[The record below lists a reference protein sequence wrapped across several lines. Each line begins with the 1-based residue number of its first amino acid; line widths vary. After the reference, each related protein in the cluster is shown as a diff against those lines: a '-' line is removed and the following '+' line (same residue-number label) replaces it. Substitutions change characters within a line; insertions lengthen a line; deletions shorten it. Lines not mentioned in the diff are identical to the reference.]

1 MTLKTIMPQLHG
13 RCLRVWKTRWAQVMS
28 TWQKQH
34 PRKDACSQ
42 CAVSNSVCWGKWQ
55 RCMAGQVAISLSLSL
70 SLCLSLSL
78 SVPVGRKTFL
88 LPTFVLLSFKWMGT
102 CKLSEAKQII
112 RRRQEIY
119 LPTLNYS
126 WVTHWIHRGK
136 SLYINPIGKG
146 EESLGCQWGKVWKV
160 LLGISWC

>member
-1 MTLKTIMPQLHG
+1 
-13 RCLRVWKTRWAQVMS
+13 
-28 TWQKQH
+28 
-34 PRKDACSQ
+34 
-42 CAVSNSVCWGKWQ
+42 
-55 RCMAGQVAISLSLSL
+55 
-70 SLCLSLSL
+70 
-78 SVPVGRKTFL
+78 
-88 LPTFVLLSFKWMGT
+88 MGT

-160 LLGISWC
+160 LLGVSWC